1 MDLLLSHLLQRF
13 PRINVPSHDPTQ
25 FCPVGGGEAGN
36 ERCEAVSKNWV
47 TVKVK
52 VKVVSKNWVKVK
64 VESATCV
71 KSGHCGELR
80 RQWVKLLKADALG
93 EEKRRQMQ
101 LLSVGAKLI

>member
-36 ERCEAVSKNWV
+36 ERCEA
-47 TVKVK
+47 
-52 VKVVSKNWVKVK
+52 VSKNWVKVK

>member
-13 PRINVPSHDPTQ
+13 PGINVPSHDPTQ

-47 TVKVK
+47 KVK
-52 VKVVSKNWVKVK
+52 VELATCVKVK

>member
-13 PRINVPSHDPTQ
+13 PRINVTSHDPTQ

-52 VKVVSKNWVKVK
+52 VKVVSKNWVTVKVKVVSKNWVKVK

-71 KSGHCGELR
+71 KSGHCGER
-80 RQWVKLLKADALG
+80 VVNCDG
-93 EEKRRQMQ
+93 
-101 LLSVGAKLI
+101 SGSNF